1 MRRKKAAEETLDIVL
16 SEIWKMLEQGASH
29 FNDPFHWPVLG
40 TAGEHGVSLRTV
52 ILRQVLQPERI
63 LVCYT
68 DARAPK
74 ARQILDF
81 SKVSWLFYHPKKKIQ
96 LRISGEAELHTD
108 DEFADKRWART
119 RAPSRLDY
127 NTGQPPG
134 TPVDRPSSGLP
145 DFLRDKVPSLLDS
158 EKGRANFMVIACQID
173 TIDWLQLKITGHR
186 RARFHWDQHGLQST
200 WLIP

>member
-1 MRRKKAAEETLDIVL
+1 MRKKKAARETLDTVL
-16 SEIWKMLEQGASH
+16 NDIWKMLEQGASR

-40 TAGEHGVSLRTV
+40 TRGEHGNSLRTV
-52 ILRQVLQPERI
+52 ILRQLLRPERI

-74 ARQILDF
+74 ARQIRDF

-96 LRISGEAELHTD
+96 LRISGQAELHAD
-108 DEFADKRWART
+108 DEFAHERWANI

-127 NTGQPPG
+127 NTKQPPG

-145 DFLRDKVPSLLDS
+145 DFLREKIPSLLDS
-158 EKGRANFMVIACQID
+158 GQGRANFMVISCRIEA
-173 TIDWLQLKITGHR
+173 IDWLRLKATGHC
-186 RARFHWDQHGLQST
+186 RARF
-200 WLIP
+200 